1 MIKYEEALEKVKN
14 YFSLFK
20 SKGEERFIHSLGVSE
35 SCVELAK
42 YYAHNDNELLE
53 KARLVGI
60 LHDYGKFITK
70 DEYIEYI
77 KKYNLDIEYNDT
89 YRVIYHALL
98 GYIKVKEDFNLE
110 DTEML
115 DAIKYH
121 CTGKANMS
129 LLEKILFVADFIEPN
144 RVGKEFEDL
153 RKIAFVN
160 LDESVY
166 FEALNTFKYLNS
178 INRPIYYLS
187 LECYEYYKKLLNKD

>member
-1 MIKYEEALEKVKN
+1 MISYDDALKKVKE
-14 YFSLFK
+14 YFSLFG
-20 SKGEERFIHSLGVSE
+20 SKGEERFIHSVGVAS
-35 SCVELAK
+35 SCVELARF
-42 YYAHNDNELLE
+42 YAKGEKKLEE

-70 DEYIEYI
+70 DEYLKYI
-77 KKYNLDIEYNDT
+77 DKYNLDVKYDDT

-98 GYIKVKEDFNLE
+98 GYLKVKEDFNL
-110 DTEML
+110 DNEML

-121 CTGKANMS
+121 CTGKANMN

-144 RVGKEFEDL
+144 RIGKEFEDL
-153 RKIAFVN
+153 RKIAFVS

-187 LECYEYYKKLLNKD
+187 LECYEYYKKLLNK